1 MKKLILIFSI
11 FLFLIISIFIFQKWY
26 FNPERIY
33 EKQEKTWNERILN
46 YQYVEYIPIVFQQD
60 KLIDAPNLLSKT
72 HIMNVVRVLKINN
85 EKWKLQNG
93 KLLVSRNIDRETLWN
108 YTTKANDSIWL
119 AEHAIKN

>member
-1 MKKLILIFSI
+1 MKKLIIIFSI

-46 YQYVEYIPIVFQQD
+46 YQYVEYIPIVFQQN

-72 HIMNVVRVLKINN
+72 HIMNVVQVLKIHN

-119 AEHAIKN
+119 AEHPIKN